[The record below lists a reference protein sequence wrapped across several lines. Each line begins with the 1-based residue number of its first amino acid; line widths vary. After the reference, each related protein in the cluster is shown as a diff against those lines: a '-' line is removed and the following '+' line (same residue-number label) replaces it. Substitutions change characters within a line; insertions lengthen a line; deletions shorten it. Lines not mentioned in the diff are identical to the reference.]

1 MSGHFK
7 VLASELLSSKEKAAS
22 VASGVGALDP
32 GGELSKATGSIPGGV
47 QRHSDEERRLLW
59 NAQFKQLRERVSSY
73 GDTLG
78 TAAAGYERGDN
89 AGAKSFNDLVPE
101 LRGDG
106 DVVADQEVGPRG
118 PARRSRGAALDRGQA
133 HRSRRRL
140 VKVEPPTG
148 PVPRPT
154 VRRRSSPPSVRFSKT
169 G

>member
-32 GGELSKATGSIPGGV
+32 GGELSKATGSIPGASSVTLMKNVG
-47 QRHSDEERRLLW
+47 SLW

-101 LRGDG
+101 
-106 DVVADQEVGPRG
+106 A
-118 PARRSRGAALDRGQA
+118 SR
-133 HRSRRRL
+133 
-140 VKVEPPTG
+140 
-148 PVPRPT
+148 
-154 VRRRSSPPSVRFSKT
+154 
-169 G
+169 